1 MKEEELKLL
10 ENEFCLGCARSCDLL
25 HPSCERGLVKMQ
37 EILEEYKKRDDQS
50 REFDSCLRFFANQI
64 AQNVDYINAF
74 EFFYCQIRENKCT
87 NKG

>member
-37 EILEEYKKRDDQS
+37 EILEECELPRLNTPYLKS
-50 REFDSCLRFFANQI
+50 RLLECLRFRLRSLIFKSPPI
-64 AQNVDYINAF
+64 S
-74 EFFYCQIRENKCT
+74 
-87 NKG
+87 